1 MTTDFGIDLAT
12 LADGDLDP
20 AFGLSSG
27 ARLVAADVARR
38 LQTEAL
44 FYADEG
50 AYGFDLRELVASRTT
65 RASIAVQVEEEA
77 LRDER
82 VLDARVTVDGVRVAL
97 LVTTAEGPFRLVVD
111 TSAAPS
117 ALAEEPL

>member
-1 MTTDFGIDLAT
+1 MTTDFGTDLAT
-12 LADGDLDP
+12 LADGDIDP

-27 ARLVAADVARR
+27 VRLVAADVARR

-50 AYGFDLRELVASRTT
+50 AYGFDLREQVASRSS
-65 RASIAVQVEEEA
+65 RASIAAQVEEET
-77 LRDER
+77 LRDDR
-82 VLDARVTVDGVRVAL
+82 VEDARAAADGNRVSL
-97 LVTTAEGPFRLVVD
+97 LVSTAEGPFRLVVD
-111 TSAAPS
+111 TSAAPA

>member
-1 MTTDFGIDLAT
+1 MTTDFGTDLAT

-27 ARLVAADVARR
+27 VRLVAADVARR

-50 AYGFDLRELVASRTT
+50 AYGFDLREQAASRST
-65 RASIAVQVEEEA
+65 RATIAAQVEEEA
-77 LRDER
+77 LRDDR
-82 VLDARVTVDGVRVAL
+82 VLDARAAADGNRVSL
-97 LVTTAEGPFRLVVD
+97 LVSTAEGPFRLVVD
-111 TSAAPS
+111 TSAAPA

>member
-38 LQTEAL
+38 LQTEGL

-50 AYGFDLRELVASRTT
+50 AYGFDLREQVASRTT
-65 RASIAVQVEEEA
+65 RASIAARVEEEA
-77 LRDER
+77 LRDDR

>member
-1 MTTDFGIDLAT
+1 MTTDFGTDLAT

-97 LVTTAEGPFRLVVD
+97 LVSTAEGPFRLVVD